1 MRRLSIAMWISS
13 PSKRRPPP
21 GANFPSS
28 ISFRICPRARMMTDA
43 SFFVR
48 IFLRASIVTCAMLP
62 SMSSRKSLR
71 STPSDEEKRRARG
84 SSRDLNRPFQR
95 AIPDQRSGSYLG
107 GTLLPPLRPRLVKR
121 LQRQPENFDEPLG
134 RAMVELVLLRVGRE
148 TRMIEGVGRGP
159 SRDRHRSLEQFE
171 LHGPGDMGLGLFDE
185 RVEGA
190 PEGGKPQSVI
200 DQIRIFLGQPVL
212 QVEDHLV
219 EREALQLRVRE
230 VENRRRRRLVNLP
243 GLDPDEAVLDKVYP
257 PDSVG
262 SADPVQRFEQR
273 DGSHS
278 LAVEFDRNPLLER
291 DRYVLGLVRRVFGGD
306 SAVVRIREGRAGG
319 VFERAALDARSP
331 DIFIDGVGV
340 RAGCGN
346 GDGILFG
353 VRDFFLA

>member
-95 AIPDQRSGSYLG
+95 AIPDQRSGSDLG

-212 QVEDHLV
+212 H
-219 EREALQLRVRE
+219 A
-230 VENRRRRRLVNLP
+230 
-243 GLDPDEAVLDKVYP
+243 DEGVLDKVYP

-306 SAVVRIREGRAGG
+306 SALGRIREGRAGG

>member
-13 PSKRRPPP
+13 ASKRRPPP

-28 ISFRICPRARMMTDA
+28 ISFRICPRARTMTDD

-71 STPSDEEKRRARG
+71 STPSEEEKRRARG

-95 AIPDQRSGSYLG
+95 AIPDQRSGSDLG
-107 GTLLPPLRPRLVKR
+107 GTLLPPVRPRLVKR

-148 TRMIEGVGRGP
+148 ARMIEGVRRGP
-159 SRDRHRSLEQFE
+159 SRDRQRSLEHFE

-190 PEGGKPQSVI
+190 SERGKPQSVI
-200 DQIRIFLGQPVL
+200 DEVRIFLGQPVL

-219 EREALQLRVRE
+219 EREALELRVRK

-243 GLDPDEAVLDKVYP
+243 RLDPDQPVLDKDNAP
-257 PDSVG
+257 P
-262 SADPVQRFEQR
+262 SAAPPPSRFSYLSRGTDPTPF
-273 DGSHS
+273 
-278 LAVEFDRNPLLER
+278 PLSSTGIPFSNVS
-291 DRYVLGLVRRVFGGD
+291 DTCSGLSGASSGATVRWYA
-306 SAVVRIREGRAGG
+306 SARGARA
-319 VFERAALDARSP
+319 DAYRSEEHTSEL
-331 DIFIDGVGV
+331 
-340 RAGCGN
+340 R
-346 GDGILFG
+346 
-353 VRDFFLA
+353 